1 MTAFGQDGGTLI
13 GCGITDTDMVMYGV
27 MVIIIIGQ
35 DHLLITEVCITPLT
49 LSGVII
55 IHFIMEMHTDM
66 DMAVITH
73 GGDHIIRG
81 TITPTTAEE
90 IGILQYH

>member
-1 MTAFGQDGGTLI
+1 MTVFGQDGGTLI

-35 DHLLITEVCITPLT
+35 DHFPIMEAYMTPLT

-55 IHFIMEMHTDM
+55 IHFIMEMDM
-66 DMAVITH
+66 DTDMAVITH

-81 TITPTTAEE
+81 TITPTIAEE